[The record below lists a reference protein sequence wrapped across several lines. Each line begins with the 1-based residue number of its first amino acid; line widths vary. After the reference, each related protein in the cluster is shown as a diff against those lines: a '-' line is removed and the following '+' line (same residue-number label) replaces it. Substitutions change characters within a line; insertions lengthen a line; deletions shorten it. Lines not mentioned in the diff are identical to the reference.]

1 MQTCA
6 ITAFQKLLGNFING
20 EYKQKY
26 KFMTTFIQA
35 ITLTVS
41 IVIMVLV
48 AKWQV
53 NNDIKKMQKR
63 LDKET
68 NNKKKL

>member
-1 MQTCA
+1 
-6 ITAFQKLLGNFING
+6 
-20 EYKQKY
+20 
-26 KFMTTFIQA
+26 MTTFIQA

>member
-1 MQTCA
+1 M
-6 ITAFQKLLGNFING
+6 TA
-20 EYKQKY
+20 
-26 KFMTTFIQA
+26 FIQA
-35 ITLTVS
+35 IALVFAL
-41 IVIMVLV
+41 VIMIFV

-53 NNDIKKMQKR
+53 DDDIKKMQKR